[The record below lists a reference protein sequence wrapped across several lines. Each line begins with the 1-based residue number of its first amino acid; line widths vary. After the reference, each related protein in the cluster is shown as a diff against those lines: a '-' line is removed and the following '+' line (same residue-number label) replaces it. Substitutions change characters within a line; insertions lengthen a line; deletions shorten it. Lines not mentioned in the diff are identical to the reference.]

1 MLIYLQAIESPV
13 EKSLFET
20 IYLEYRG
27 LLMHEAKSVLK
38 DDSLAEDAVHQ
49 TFLYVVENIYKFK
62 AGVCHKTMSYLV
74 KTVRSRSIDILR
86 SQSRFVDIDFYDQFV
101 GSKPDCTGMSP
112 LAECMAELPERY
124 RTILIMRYHYGFE
137 FREIARQM
145 AITEVNA
152 RRVLDRARGK
162 LEEICRREGVL

>member
-1 MLIYLQAIESPV
+1 MLIYLQTIESPA

-27 LLMHEAKSVLK
+27 LLMHEAKSFLK
-38 DDSLAEDAVHQ
+38 DELLAEDAVHQ
-49 TFLYVVENIYKFK
+49 TFLYVAENIYKFK
-62 AGVCHKTMSYLV
+62 AGVCHKTTSYLV

-86 SQSRFVDIDFYDQFV
+86 SRSRLVDLDFYEQFTE
-101 GSKPDCTGMSP
+101 GRPDCTGLSP
-112 LAECMAELPERY
+112 LAECMAKLPERY

-152 RRVLDRARGK
+152 RRVLDRARAK
-162 LEEICRREGVL
+162 LEELCRREGLL